1 MQASDMKYSIA
12 ILLLAS
18 ITAGCAA
25 DKLMNKYEQKL
36 QWVQTANAQ
45 EDAQAALA
53 KSDFR
58 LMAMAQRSTVIPGV
72 DAKQGMKY
80 ELKCGVKFM
89 DGVTDVI
96 ASDEHLRLM
105 KLARSYAL
113 QYNAIIKTRCLP

>member
-1 MQASDMKYSIA
+1 MKYSFA

-18 ITAGCAA
+18 IAAGCAA

-45 EDAQAALA
+45 EDAQAALD
-53 KSDFR
+53 KKDFR

-72 DAKQGMKY
+72 DVQQSMKY
-80 ELKCGVKFM
+80 ELRCGVKFM

-105 KLARSYAL
+105 KLAHSYAL
-113 QYNAIIKTRCLP
+113 QYNAIIKTRCQP